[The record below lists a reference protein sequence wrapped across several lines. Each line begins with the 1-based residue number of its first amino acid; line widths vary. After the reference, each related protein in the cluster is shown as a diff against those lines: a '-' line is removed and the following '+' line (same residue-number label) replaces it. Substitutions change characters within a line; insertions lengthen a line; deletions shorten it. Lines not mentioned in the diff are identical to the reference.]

1 MKYPFYATIL
11 LLHFVMVCW
20 IPSGVHAQSAVHTS
34 WGTGTGIG
42 GNMTFSVGQ
51 IFIQN
56 ITVPG
61 VAQITEGVQHPL
73 EVLTIGMDDESQTL
87 EGIHLYPNPTAGVL
101 NLQIKG
107 VYSNLFTFK
116 VFNNLGQCIQEGDVQ
131 NEISL
136 LSLESLA
143 AGSYRVQV
151 MSTLGKQII
160 FQVIKRD

>member
-1 MKYPFYATIL
+1 MKYPFYVTL
-11 LLHFVMVCW
+11 VLFCW

-34 WGTGTGIG
+34 WGTGTGSG

-56 ITVPG
+56 ITIPG

-87 EGIHLYPNPTAGVL
+87 EAILLYPNPTAGVL

-116 VFNNLGQCIQEGDVQ
+116 VFNNLDSVFRKVMFRMKSVYCHW
-131 NEISL
+131 NHW
-136 LSLESLA
+136 
-143 AGSYRVQV
+143 RQV
-151 MSTLGKQII
+151 
-160 FQVIKRD
+160 VIVCK

>member
-1 MKYPFYATIL
+1 
-11 LLHFVMVCW
+11 
-20 IPSGVHAQSAVHTS
+20 
-34 WGTGTGIG
+34 
-42 GNMTFSVGQ
+42 MTFSVGQ

-61 VAQITEGVQHPL
+61 VAQIREGVQHAL

-87 EGIHLYPNPTAGVL
+87 EGILLYPNPTEGEL

-107 VYSNLFTFK
+107 FYPNAFSYK
-116 VFNNLGQCIQEGDVQ
+116 IFNDLGQCIQEGDVQ
-131 NEISL
+131 NENSL

-143 AGSYRVQV
+143 AGSYRVHV
-151 MSTLGKQII
+151 MSALGKQIT

>member
-1 MKYPFYATIL
+1 
-11 LLHFVMVCW
+11 
-20 IPSGVHAQSAVHTS
+20 
-34 WGTGTGIG
+34 
-42 GNMTFSVGQ
+42 MTFSAGQ
-51 IFIQN
+51 VFIQN

-61 VAQITEGVQHPL
+61 IARISEGVQHPL

-87 EGIHLYPNPTAGVL
+87 EGVLLYPNPTTGVL
-101 NLQIKG
+101 HLQIKG
-107 VYSNLFTFK
+107 FLPNSLSFK
-116 VFNNLGQCIQEGDVQ
+116 VFSNLGQCIQEGDVQ

>member
-1 MKYPFYATIL
+1 MKYPFYVTL
-11 LLHFVMVCW
+11 VLFCW

-34 WGTGTGIG
+34 WGTGTGSG

-87 EGIHLYPNPTAGVL
+87 EAILLYPNPTAGVL

-107 VYSNLFTFK
+107 FYSNLFSFK

-131 NEISL
+131 NENSL

>member
-1 MKYPFYATIL
+1 
-11 LLHFVMVCW
+11 
-20 IPSGVHAQSAVHTS
+20 
-34 WGTGTGIG
+34 
-42 GNMTFSVGQ
+42 MTFSAGQ
-51 IFIQN
+51 VFIQN

-61 VAQITEGVQHPL
+61 VARISEGVQHPL

-87 EGIHLYPNPTAGVL
+87 KGVLLYPNPTTGVL

-107 VYSNLFTFK
+107 FSPNLFSFN